1 MEDLLK
7 KPFDLKRTEF
17 WFATV
22 LYVFAIFFLVSR
34 SISPERFPP
43 SNMWQFNEHHVL
55 YSYYS
60 NYFIPTAIR
69 YTVLYGSFLLLT
81 MQNVPALMRK
91 ERMFLNITITVL
103 VFFGIA
109 FVFAITDTWLRAWL
123 ISKHTDLQQFY
134 NALFKENFVYAFW
147 LMMMFA
153 FYSVIKYAASYILL
167 NSDRIPSRH
176 QSTSRECAV
185 ALVVWMI
192 IMLMLMGANAPS
204 EIIGSWGVIALYAI
218 GFYWFTITELIPS
231 IWHRPKRLKAYML
244 KSLGLVLLSSVAIL
258 ALTLSAGAL
267 QVFDDDF
274 GFPLTL
280 FNAAFQVLIVA
291 PFAWVVYN
299 RRLSANAELYQ
310 LKTAL
315 GRSTADLQFLQSQIN
330 PHFLF
335 NSLNTLYGTALQEN
349 SERTANGIQM
359 LGDMMRFMLHENHQE
374 SILLAREVE
383 YLRNYIALQELRTQ
397 STPSIRVEAN
407 IEETLSNKRIA
418 PMLLIPFVEN
428 AFKHGISL
436 SEPSWIK
443 MTLLSNEK
451 ELFFDVYN
459 SIHPRNSEDPEKE
472 HSGIGLENVKQRLAL
487 LYPNRHKLIIRET
500 AKEFFIHLTIEL

>member
-43 SNMWQFNEHHVL
+43 SNMWDFNEHHVL

-81 MQNVPALMRK
+81 MYVVPAFMRK
-91 ERMFLNITITVL
+91 ERLFLNIAITVAL
-103 VFFGIA
+103 FVVIA
-109 FVFAITDTWLRAWL
+109 LIFSVTDTWLRAWL
-123 ISKHTDLQQFY
+123 ISRHPDLEHFY
-134 NALFKENFVYAFW
+134 NAIFKENFIYAFW

-167 NSDRIPSRH
+167 NSNKIPSRH

-192 IMLMLMGANAPS
+192 IMLMLMGSNAPS
-204 EIIGSWGVIALYAI
+204 EVIGCWGVIALYSIA
-218 GFYWFTITELIPS
+218 FYWFSITELIPA
-231 IWHRPKRLKAYML
+231 IGQRPKRLKAYML
-244 KSLGLVLLSSVAIL
+244 KALGLVLLSSVAIL
-258 ALTLSAGAL
+258 AITLSAGAL

-299 RRLSANAELYQ
+299 RRLSVNAELYQ

-335 NSLNTLYGTALQEN
+335 NSLNTLYGTALQEK
-349 SERTANGIQM
+349 SERTANGIQK
-359 LGDMMRFMLHENHQE
+359 LGDMMRFMIHENHQE

-383 YLRNYIALQELRTQ
+383 YLRNYIELQELRTQ
-397 STPSIRVEAN
+397 STPTIRVETS
-407 IEETLSNKRIA
+407 IEDILDNKKIA

-443 MTLLSNEK
+443 ISLLTNEK
-451 ELFFDVYN
+451 ELYFDVYN
-459 SIHPRNSEDPEKE
+459 SIHPRTSEDPEKD

-487 LYPNRHKLIIRET
+487 LYPKRHKLIIRET
-500 AKEFFIHLTIEL
+500 AKEFFIHLTVEF